1 MSAGPLPT
9 GEQILFSE
17 DWNVRTDLWI
27 VKAETD
33 LPEPTNNEA
42 LSMHL

>member
-9 GEQILFSE
+9 EEHILFSE
-17 DWNVRTDLWI
+17 DSNIRTDLWI

-33 LPEPTNNEA
+33 LPEPTNSEA
-42 LSMHL
+42 LSTHL